1 MKFVFEV
8 IDEVAKAEIEAPNIE
23 ILNCISMLGE
33 PLKEVSMPQ
42 EDFIKALVLGLAYED
57 DASEKD
63 NEYKAIELLKR
74 ALDEMNKAVAKR
86 GKQNLTDL
94 EKDALKKIPVK
105 YKWIA
110 CDKCGAVYVYANE
123 PKRDDELGSWHDCA
137 KDGAFMYVVNTSVFP
152 SLFQWCKWDG
162 EPWYIPDLLK

>member
-8 IDEVAKAEIEAPNIE
+8 IDEVAKVEIEALNIE
-23 ILNCISMLGE
+23 ILNCISTLGE

-74 ALDEMNKAVAKR
+74 ALDDMNKAVAKR

-94 EKDALKKIPVK
+94 EKDALKRIPVK
-105 YKWIA
+105 YKWLA
-110 CDKCGAVYVYANE
+110 CDKPGAVYAYANK
-123 PKRDDELGSWHDCA
+123 PKRDDSLGSWHDCA
-137 KDGAFMYVVNTSVFP
+137 NDGAFMYVVNTSVFP

-162 EPWYIPDLLK
+162 EPWYIPDLLG